1 MGSGLKGEKCLIN
14 HLLRVVRQLRPA
26 DILCR
31 REAAEQGN
39 GMSVMH
45 PALSALAGTGFTCL
59 MTALGAAMVF
69 FFRGEVKAAFQQAFL
84 GFAAG
89 VMIAASVWS
98 LLMPAIEMAE
108 ERGTPGWL
116 PAAGGFLIGAV
127 FLQSLDRLLPH
138 LHPGSDQPEGLPAR
152 LRRTTMLVFAV
163 TLHNLPEGMAVGL
176 SFALAAQDGE
186 ASTLAGALALAIGI
200 GLQNFP
206 EGAAISLP
214 LRQEGLTR
222 TRSFVYG
229 ALSGVVEPI
238 GGVLTVFLA
247 GSIAPLMPW
256 LLAFAAGAMIYVV
269 VEELIPEAQLGEHSH
284 VGTSGVLI
292 GFVVMMV
299 LDVALG

>member
-116 PAAGGFLIGAV
+116 PAAGGVLIGAV

-163 TLHNLPEGMAVGL
+163 TLSAFPSRLRLRTVKRLRLRARSHWRSESVCKTFRKARLSLCRCVRKGLHAHAALSMARFQGL
-176 SFALAAQDGE
+176 S
-186 ASTLAGALALAIGI
+186 S
-200 GLQNFP
+200 
-206 EGAAISLP
+206 
-214 LRQEGLTR
+214 
-222 TRSFVYG
+222 RSAV
-229 ALSGVVEPI
+229 S
-238 GGVLTVFLA
+238 
-247 GSIAPLMPW
+247 
-256 LLAFAAGAMIYVV
+256 
-269 VEELIPEAQLGEHSH
+269 
-284 VGTSGVLI
+284 
-292 GFVVMMV
+292 
-299 LDVALG
+299 